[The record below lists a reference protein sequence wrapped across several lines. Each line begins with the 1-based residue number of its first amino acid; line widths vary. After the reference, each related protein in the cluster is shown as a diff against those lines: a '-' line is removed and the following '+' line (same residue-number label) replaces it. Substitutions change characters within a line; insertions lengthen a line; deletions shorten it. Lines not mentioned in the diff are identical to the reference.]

1 MAFLIDTD
9 IIIYSLKGHE
19 KVRAWFEANKN
30 LPKFISAV
38 TYGEL
43 VYGAKK
49 SPHPEKNLAAARRI
63 AGLFPVLEVTKDIM
77 EFFGSLKA
85 GLRSAGR
92 TLDDMDL
99 IIAASAIHMNLTL
112 VTNNDRH
119 FSRVPDLLL
128 ENWRNV

>member
-9 IIIYSLKGHE
+9 IIIYSIKGDE
-19 KVRAWFEANKN
+19 KVRSWFEANKN

-43 VYGAKK
+43 VYRAKK
-49 SPHPEKNLAAARRI
+49 SPHPERNLATTRRI

-77 EFFGSLKA
+77 ELFGSLKA

-99 IIAASAIHMNLTL
+99 IIAASAIHMNYSL
-112 VTNNDRH
+112 VTNNTRH
-119 FSRVPDLLL
+119 FLRVPDLRL
-128 ENWRNV
+128 ENWRTT